1 MTRGTRSGSRY
12 RRREAKHT
20 HSPFLF
26 AAPSARSITDGNC
39 ELVGVQVLLEL
50 LQVGS
55 VVQFNEERLLTLA
68 EKAKL

>member
-1 MTRGTRSGSRY
+1 MTRGTLSGSRY

-20 HSPFLF
+20 HLSFLF
-26 AAPSARSITDGNC
+26 ITEGSG
-39 ELVGVQVLLEL
+39 ELVINAPGVQVLLEL

>member
-1 MTRGTRSGSRY
+1 MKPHALLS
-12 RRREAKHT
+12 
-20 HSPFLF
+20 FLF
-26 AAPSARSITDGNC
+26 AAPSARSVTEGNG
-39 ELVGVQVLLEL
+39 ELVIIAPGVQVLLEL